1 MEDLSEQQSNE
12 KETELFDAYR
22 KEIEEYAVNEMQERK
37 TAHFSFLLESG
48 EKFKPEDL
56 TKEDLLFWG
65 EVKQGIV
72 TERMVRDYR
81 LHFQQ
86 SNGKQNSSRHG
97 FCSLAINRASGII
110 GWRWLEEEKKK
121 K

>member
-1 MEDLSEQQSNE
+1 MEQQNHE
-12 KETELFDAYR
+12 KEDELFGAYR

-37 TAHFSFLLESG
+37 TADFSRLLMQG

-56 TKEDLLFWG
+56 TREDLLFWG
-65 EVKQGIV
+65 EVRRGTV
-72 TERMVRDYR
+72 SERMVQDYR
-81 LHFQQ
+81 LHYQQ
-86 SNGKQNSSRHG
+86 SNGRQNSSRHG

-110 GWRWLEEEKKK
+110 GQRWLEEEKKK